1 MGNITGQR
9 RTRIS
14 REEGGR
20 GKGAARA
27 RCRIGATQF
36 GVGKPTIVAHEIN
49 IPLPSNVQE
58 MGRFF
63 FSLFLLF
70 LLKDACVAYPF

>member
-20 GKGAARA
+20 GKGAAGA

-36 GVGKPTIVAHEIN
+36 GVGKPTMVAQIIN
-49 IPLPSNVQE
+49 ILLPSNVQE
-58 MGRFF
+58 MWLFF
-63 FSLFLLF
+63 LSLFLLF